1 MRAMERF
8 IVHFFEKLLMILS
21 SIYGWITGILL
32 IILNAIVDHKIAITF
47 VVVVVTLDLFW
58 GIAAARKM
66 HRFATSELM
75 RDTLGKLAV
84 YGTAILTF
92 CFIDKML
99 GDSVTLTTAVI
110 CSIITLVEL
119 WSSMGNALIVFPN
132 IPFLRLIR
140 GALVGEIANKLHVS
154 EDEVKE
160 AFNIT
165 DKKKKDEKNQ

>member
-1 MRAMERF
+1 
-8 IVHFFEKLLMILS
+8 MILS

-32 IILNAIVDHKIAITF
+32 IILNAIVDQKIAITF
-47 VVVVVTLDLFW
+47 VVVMVTLDLFW
-58 GIAAARKM
+58 GIAAALKM

-110 CSIITLVEL
+110 CSIINLVEL

-154 EDEVKE
+154 EDQVKE

>member
-32 IILNAIVDHKIAITF
+32 IILNAIVDQKIAITF
-47 VVVVVTLDLFW
+47 VVVMVTLDLFW
-58 GIAAARKM
+58 GIAAALKM

-110 CSIITLVEL
+110 CSIINLVEL

-154 EDEVKE
+154 EDQVKE

>member
-1 MRAMERF
+1 MERF

-99 GDSVTLTTAVI
+99 GDSVTLTTAVT

>member
-1 MRAMERF
+1 MERF

>member
-1 MRAMERF
+1 MERF

-99 GDSVTLTTAVI
+99 GDSVTLTTAMI

-160 AFNIT
+160 TFNIT

>member
-1 MRAMERF
+1 MEKF
-8 IVHFFEKLLMILS
+8 IAHFIEKLLMILS
-21 SIYGWITGILL
+21 TIWGWITGIALFV
-32 IILNAIVDHKIAITF
+32 LNAIVDHRMAITF
-47 VVVVVTLDLFW
+47 VVVVVALDLFW
-58 GIAAARKM
+58 GLAAALKM

-119 WSSMGNALIVFPN
+119 WSSMGNALIVFPSL
-132 IPFLRLIR
+132 PFLRLIR

-154 EDEVKE
+154 EDFVKATFE
-160 AFNIT
+160 IM
-165 DKKKKDEKNQ
+165 DEKKKDENNK

>member
-1 MRAMERF
+1 MERF

-99 GDSVTLTTAVI
+99 GDTLTTAVI

-132 IPFLRLIR
+132 LPFLRLIR

-154 EDEVKE
+154 EDFVKATFE
-160 AFNIT
+160 IM
-165 DKKKKDEKNQ
+165 DEKKKDENNK

>member
-1 MRAMERF
+1 
-8 IVHFFEKLLMILS
+8 MILS

-165 DKKKKDEKNQ
+165 NKKKKDEKNQ

>member
-1 MRAMERF
+1 MERF

-32 IILNAIVDHKIAITF
+32 IILNAIVDQKIAITF
-47 VVVVVTLDLFW
+47 VVVMVTLDLFW
-58 GIAAARKM
+58 GIAAALKM

-110 CSIITLVEL
+110 CSIINLVEL

-154 EDEVKE
+154 EDQVKE